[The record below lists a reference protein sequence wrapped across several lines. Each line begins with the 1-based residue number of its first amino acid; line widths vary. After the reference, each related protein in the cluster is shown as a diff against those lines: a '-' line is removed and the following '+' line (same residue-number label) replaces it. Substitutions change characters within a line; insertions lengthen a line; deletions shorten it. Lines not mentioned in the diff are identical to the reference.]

1 MDGNNL
7 GILLTY
13 NVSCP
18 WWTKIAKIYRRNWEE
33 LLKHRTLMSKS
44 AKKTC
49 TLRDVAGKQTGRM
62 RYFLEAQSQTAGKSL
77 VLKGNISKVIRPGTL
92 LINKIYQNRFVPE
105 MPPWLITYSQKHFFV
120 LFSILTNLNITVHG
134 RK

>member
-33 LLKHRTLMSKS
+33 LLKCRTLMSKS
-44 AKKTC
+44 AKKAC

-62 RYFLEAQSQTAGKSL
+62 RYFLEAHTGKFL
-77 VLKGNISKVIRPGTL
+77 VLKGNISKVIRPGT
-92 LINKIYQNRFVPE
+92 
-105 MPPWLITYSQKHFFV
+105 
-120 LFSILTNLNITVHG
+120 ILTNNSVEKYIKIALF
-134 RK
+134 RKCLLG

>member
-1 MDGNNL
+1 MDGNNSL

-44 AKKTC
+44 AKKAC
-49 TLRDVAGKQTGRM
+49 TLRDQCCRRDKLTTELGTELGTALGVVKTIDRTNIIVTKQRKT
-62 RYFLEAQSQTAGKSL
+62 SQ
-77 VLKGNISKVIRPGTL
+77 VLTPR
-92 LINKIYQNRFVPE
+92 
-105 MPPWLITYSQKHFFV
+105 
-120 LFSILTNLNITVHG
+120 
-134 RK
+134 